1 LTPSFPETAAK
12 EQLVNRQDLIAA
24 VAKRAGLSRARATEL
39 VDLIFG
45 DDGVIAGELRRGGKV
60 QISGFGQFETRSRA
74 ARKGRNPATNE
85 PITLKATTVPAFR
98 PGKML
103 KEMVKGV
110 THKA

>member
-1 LTPSFPETAAK
+1 M
-12 EQLVNRQDLIAA
+12 NRQDLVAA
-24 VAKRAGLSRARATEL
+24 LAKRASLSRARATEL

-45 DDGVIAGELRRGGKV
+45 EEGLIAAELRRGGKV

-98 PGKML
+98 PGKTL
-103 KEMVKGV
+103 KEMVKGR
-110 THKA
+110 KA